1 MKSVLVFLVFGLL
14 GGLITLFG
22 GLVGRVEISVLLLRS
37 LVATV
42 ISALTWL
49 ILFVLLSKSL
59 FADTDLF
66 ALISPPQTTQN
77 RQKNYSGRPA
87 FRFGKRRKP
96 AEPKADA
103 EKDGSSFA
111 FAAAEDANEIAGADS
126 VDELTP
132 PDPNF
137 GNGAPNNAPLVED
150 IGKRM
155 KEIDAEKLA
164 QMVRYSIN
172 EEK

>member
-22 GLVGRVEISVLLLRS
+22 GLVGRVEISVLLVRS
-37 LVATV
+37 LVATIV
-42 ISALTWL
+42 SALTWF
-49 ILFVLLSKSL
+49 ILFISLSKIL
-59 FADTDLF
+59 FTDTDLF
-66 ALISPPQTTQN
+66 ALISSPQTAQN
-77 RQKNYSGRPA
+77 RQKTYSGSPA

-96 AEPKADA
+96 TEPKTDP
-103 EKDGSSFA
+103 EKEDSSFA
-111 FAAAEDANEIAGADS
+111 FSAAEDANEIAGADS
-126 VDELTP
+126 LEQLAP

-137 GNGAPNNAPLVED
+137 GDGAPVVED

-164 QMVRYSIN
+164 QMVRHSIN

>member
-1 MKSVLVFLVFGLL
+1 MKSILVFLVFGLL

-22 GLVGRVEISVLLLRS
+22 GLVGRVEISVLLVRS

-42 ISALTWL
+42 VSAL
-49 ILFVLLSKSL
+49 ILFILFISLSKSL
-59 FADTDLF
+59 FTDTDLF
-66 ALISPPQTTQN
+66 ALISSSQTAQN
-77 RQKNYSGRPA
+77 RQKTYSGSLA
-87 FRFGKRRKP
+87 SRFGKRRKP
-96 AEPKADA
+96 AEPKADADA

-111 FAAAEDANEIAGADS
+111 FAAAEDSNEIAGADRAE
-126 VDELTP
+126 DLTP

-137 GNGAPNNAPLVED
+137 GDGAPVVED